1 MDVTYVICI
10 GPGVFQQIL
19 QATGSM
25 SPEERAEYLENCAE
39 LAQIHATGAHEGQT
53 EVMQNVIILRWFL
66 LKTFLQTPDITE
78 QLRLHFICF
87 VEVDDH
93 LYELDGRRSFPINH
107 GKCSNFVEV
116 YTNRRWIKHFAMSNI
131 QCSI

>member
-1 MDVTYVICI
+1 MILCLWRGTLTSGRYIHVICI

-53 EVMQNVIILRWFL
+53 EVM
-66 LKTFLQTPDITE
+66 
-78 QLRLHFICF
+78 
-87 VEVDDH
+87 
-93 LYELDGRRSFPINH
+93 
-107 GKCSNFVEV
+107 
-116 YTNRRWIKHFAMSNI
+116 
-131 QCSI
+131 